1 MANRSLPI
9 TLTRAYS
16 RTDFTALRAFV
27 QRVPPA
33 TIARLYFSEDRD
45 GNAPTAGW
53 VSTYLR
59 QMQADLVDLAIEHG
73 SPVLADHLKASARA
87 HGSARLTAVTLKMV
101 EQAAAL
107 AVARPDAQH
116 PVGMWFR
123 PLVSLRLKGEGIRT
137 LGDLVAFCNRRGG
150 SWWRPVPRIGA
161 SRARHIVAW
170 LRQHEASIG
179 ERVVDDV
186 ELEDPLVAADLV
198 VVDGPRSALVP
209 LERMTVSTAL
219 SGTTGANRSSAFPFI
234 QARNDLD
241 AVRAYLNRYRDQPKT
256 LRVYTKE
263 LERFLLWAV
272 AVRGKPMSALMV
284 EDCEAYKDFLALP
297 SPSFVGPR
305 APRSSPRWRPF
316 ATDALTPESQRYAT
330 RALRAAFA
338 WLVDVRYLAGNPWK
352 AVNDPRV
359 VKRETSI
366 RIDRALPRD
375 LWERARAFMD
385 GACRPVGAKQW
396 RIARALLL
404 LMGASGLRREEAAG
418 AVRARLVVSP
428 HSTRVHPVW
437 QLTVIGKR
445 NRERTVPVSP
455 ATVSA
460 LRAHW
465 RDRGEPFDGPHS
477 PASLSIPLLAP
488 LVVPNF
494 RVAEAKH
501 ANTDAPQGYSTHGVW
516 KLVRWAMTGLL
527 EGMDGLSE
535 AERMVLHEAS
545 PHAFRHTFGTHAAG
559 EDVPID
565 VIQRALGHASMQ
577 TTSIYVQA
585 EQRRMAHEFER
596 FYASEPDLNE

>member
-9 TLTRAYS
+9 TLSRAYS

-33 TIARLYFSEDRD
+33 TIARLYFSEDSD

-53 VSTYLR
+53 VNTYLR

-73 SPVLADHLKASARA
+73 SPVLADHLRTSARA
-87 HGSARLTAVTLKMV
+87 HGSARLTLVSLKMV

-107 AVARPDAQH
+107 AVAHPAATH

-123 PLVSLRLKGEGIRT
+123 PVVTLRLKGEGIRT
-137 LGDLVAFCNRRGG
+137 LGDLVDFCNRRGG

-161 SRARHIVAW
+161 GRARHIVAW

-179 ERVVDDV
+179 AGVAEDI
-186 ELEDPLVAADLV
+186 ELADPLEAAEV
-198 VVDGPRSALVP
+198 VLIDGPRGALVP
-209 LERMTVSTAL
+209 LERMAVGAAL
-219 SGTTGANRSSAFPFI
+219 SGATGANRGAAFPFI

-256 LRVYTKE
+256 LRAYTKE

-272 AVRGKPMSALMV
+272 AVRGKPMSGLLV
-284 EDCEAYKDFLALP
+284 EDCEAYKDFLSLP
-297 SPSFVGPR
+297 SPAFVGPK
-305 APRSSPRWRPF
+305 APRNSPGWRPF

-359 VKRETSI
+359 VRRETSI
-366 RIDRALPRD
+366 SIDRALPTG
-375 LWERARAFMD
+375 LWERARQFMD
-385 GACRPVGAKQW
+385 RACEPLDARQW

-404 LMGASGLRREEAAG
+404 LMGESGLRREEAAS
-418 AVRARLVVSP
+418 AQRDQLRVSP
-428 HSTRVHPVW
+428 HSTRLDPVW

-445 NRERTVPVSP
+445 GRERTVPVSP
-455 ATVSA
+455 ATVVA

-465 RDRGEPFDGPHS
+465 RDRELPFDEPRPS
-477 PASLSIPLLAP
+477 APLLAP
-488 LVVPNF
+488 LVVPSF
-494 RVAEAKH
+494 RAAETRHGGGAV
-501 ANTDAPQGYSTHGVW
+501 NGYTTHGVW
-516 KLVRWAMTGLL
+516 KLVRRSMTQMLA
-527 EGMDGLSE
+527 EMENLSE
-535 AERMVLHEAS
+535 ADRMSLHQAS
-545 PHAFRHTFGTHAAG
+545 PHAFRHTFGTHAAA

-565 VIQRALGHASMQ
+565 VIQRALGHVSMQ

-585 EQRRMAHEFER
+585 EQRRMAKEFER
-596 FYASEPDLNE
+596 FYAGGPDDID